1 MQDTAVP
8 IWLGRSTLL
17 IIADVAIIG
26 GGPGGLF
33 TAYELQRIVD
43 RPLQVTVFEA
53 SDRLGGKVQTAQFAS
68 AAVRYEVGAAEFYDY
83 ERLGHDSLKDLVRE
97 LGLPLRPLSGPVVMV
112 DGHPIANV
120 DDVRDR
126 LGPAAAHALLEFD
139 RQARDRMTPREF
151 YQSGST
157 DVSVAPDPA
166 RFDTTI
172 AGISCP
178 QARLYIKN
186 LIHSDLAAEPAQTNV
201 EYGLQN
207 YLMNDPKYMQQ
218 YAIDGGNE
226 RLMTSLAARLDAA
239 VRLGCRATQVARSP
253 SGRLRVRLQ
262 ERDVSTEREFD
273 AVVAALPHSAM
284 GQIEFAG
291 SRLST
296 AIASH
301 QSHHDHPA
309 HYLRVTLL
317 YDRPFW
323 RSRVHG
329 SFWMLD
335 RFGGCCLYDEALRD
349 PTVTHGILGLL
360 LAGDAAREMAL
371 APDEEI
377 VRRVLESLPPS
388 LDDGCSVPIE
398 TRVHRWIGAVSAMP
412 GGTHPM
418 PVDRRHCPEPIDHP
432 NLFVVG
438 DYLYDSTLNGVLDS
452 AEYVAAWIAAKVAQD
467 SCP

>member
-1 MQDTAVP
+1 M
-8 IWLGRSTLL
+8 
-17 IIADVAIIG
+17 ADVAIIG

-43 RPLQVTVFEA
+43 RPTRVTIFEA

-83 ERLGHDSLKDLVRE
+83 ERLGRDPLKDLVLE
-97 LGLPLRPLSGPVVMV
+97 LGLPLRPLNGPVVLV

-126 LGPAAAHALLEFD
+126 LGSAAANALLAFD

-151 YQSGST
+151 YSSGSV
-157 DVSVAPDPA
+157 DIAVAPDPA
-166 RFDTTI
+166 RFDATLTSI
-172 AGISCP
+172 ADP
-178 QARLYIKN
+178 QARSYVKH

-207 YLMNDPKYMQQ
+207 YLMNDPKYMQL

-226 RLMTSLAARLDAA
+226 RLMTSLAARLDAD
-239 VRLGCRATQVARSP
+239 VRLQCRATQVARSP
-253 SGRLRVRLQ
+253 NGRLRVRM
-262 ERDVSTEREFD
+262 EKRGVSTEREFD
-273 AVVAALPHSAM
+273 AVVAAVPHNAM
-284 GQIEFAG
+284 AQIDFAG
-291 SRLST
+291 PRLAT
-296 AIASH
+296 AIARH
-301 QSHHDHPA
+301 QSHHNHPA

-317 YDRPFW
+317 YERPFW
-323 RSRVHG
+323 RDRIHG

-335 RFGGCCLYDEALRD
+335 CFGGCCLYDEALRD
-349 PTVTHGILGLL
+349 PCVKHGVLGWL
-360 LAGDAAREMAL
+360 LAGDPAREMAL

-377 VRRVLESLPPS
+377 VRRVLEALPS
-388 LDDGCSVPIE
+388 GLDVDCVVPIE
-398 TRVHRWIGAVSAMP
+398 TRVHRWVGAVSAMP
-412 GGTHPM
+412 GGTHHM
-418 PVDRRHCPEPIDHP
+418 PLDRRHCPEPIDHP

-452 AEYVAAWIAAKVAQD
+452 AEYVAGWIASNIAQD
-467 SCP
+467 SSL

>member
-1 MQDTAVP
+1 MT
-8 IWLGRSTLL
+8 IL
-17 IIADVAIIG
+17 
-26 GGPGGLF
+26 
-33 TAYELQRIVD
+33 
-43 RPLQVTVFEA
+43 EA
-53 SDRLGGKVQTAQFAS
+53 SDRLGGKVHTAQFAS

-83 ERLGHDSLKDLVRE
+83 ERLGHDSLKALVRE
-97 LGLPLRPLSGPVVMV
+97 LGLPIRSLSGPVVLV

-126 LGPAAAHALLEFD
+126 LGPLAADALLEFD

-151 YQSGST
+151 YSSGGS
-157 DVSVAPDPA
+157 DVPVAADPA
-166 RFDTTI
+166 RFDTTL
-172 AGISCP
+172 ACISSP
-178 QARLYIKN
+178 RARLYVEN
-186 LIHSDLAAEPAQTNV
+186 LIHSDLAAEPAQANV
-201 EYGLQN
+201 EFGLQN

-226 RLMTSLAARLDAA
+226 RLMTSLAARLDAD
-239 VRLGCRATQVARSP
+239 VRLCCRATQVTRSP
-253 SGRLRVRLQ
+253 GGRLRVRVD
-262 ERDVSTEREFD
+262 ERDVPTELEFD

-284 GQIEFAG
+284 AQVEFAG
-291 SRLST
+291 PRLST

-301 QSHHDHPA
+301 QSHHNHPA

-323 RSRVHG
+323 RNRVHG

-349 PTVTHGILGLL
+349 PNVTHGVLGWL
-360 LAGDAAREMAL
+360 LAGDSARELAL
-371 APDEEI
+371 ATDAEI
-377 VRRVLESLPPS
+377 VRQVLESLPPS
-388 LDDGCSVPIE
+388 LNDGCSVPIE
-398 TRVHRWIGAVSAMP
+398 TRVHRWVGAVSAMP

-432 NLFVVG
+432 NLLLVG

-452 AEYVAAWIAAKVAQD
+452 AEYVAAWIAANAAQD

>member
-1 MQDTAVP
+1 MLSP
-8 IWLGRSTLL
+8 RWLERSTCV

-33 TAYELQRIVD
+33 TAYALQRIID
-43 RPLQVTVFEA
+43 RPLRVTILEA

-97 LGLPLRPLSGPVVMV
+97 LGLPIRPLSGPVVLM

-120 DDVRDR
+120 DDVRDH
-126 LGPAAAHALLEFD
+126 LGPAAANALLEFD

-151 YQSGST
+151 YMSGSA
-157 DVSVAPDPA
+157 DASAAPDLAHFETTLA
-166 RFDTTI
+166 RI
-172 AGISCP
+172 ANP
-178 QARLYIKN
+178 HARDYVRN

-226 RLMTSLAARLDAA
+226 RLMTSLAARLDAD
-239 VRLGCRATQVARSP
+239 VRLCCRASQVTRSQ
-253 SGRLRVRLQ
+253 SGRLCVRVQ
-262 ERDVSTEREFD
+262 ERDMSTEREFD
-273 AVVAALPHSAM
+273 AVVVALPHSAM
-284 GQIEFAG
+284 AQIEFAG

-301 QSHHDHPA
+301 QSHHNHPA

-317 YDRPFW
+317 YERPFW
-323 RSRVHG
+323 RSRVQG
-329 SFWMLD
+329 SYWMLD

-349 PTVTHGILGLL
+349 PAVTHGVLGWLI
-360 LAGDAAREMAL
+360 AGDSAREMAL

-377 VRRVLESLPPS
+377 VREVLDSLPPS

-398 TRVHRWIGAVSAMP
+398 TRVHRWVGAVSAMP

-418 PVDRRHCPEPIDHP
+418 PLDRRHCPEPIDHP

-452 AEYVAAWIAAKVAQD
+452 AEYVAAWIAAYVAQD
-467 SCP
+467 SHS